1 MNHQENSPCNVRKT
15 DTFQKAGRILVIILS
30 SILTLMLVLQ
40 VAFGCWSTTAA
51 GKLTNNH
58 FDITN
63 RYNGYITNAIAKAL
77 DGFVKIEQVY
87 MLSDNDM
94 VAPKPD
100 AKAFGQTDDPATL
113 QWLINKSHLF
123 MDGQD
128 LLFSTDTEILEGS
141 QVHYYMD
148 DSILVITWKQPIEDV
163 VYTLS
168 EVKIAHPSQF
178 RRFMSDGEYGSNRQY
193 LTSEMSASVN
203 AVVASAGDY
212 YKFRSLGSVTVDRQ
226 VMRFNGNALDICF
239 IDDNGDL
246 LLSYGGDLLDLEEAQ
261 RFVDENNV
269 RFSLCFGPVL
279 VDNGKYVDAGYY
291 PIGEI
296 YMNYSR
302 AAICQMG
309 KLHYLMATANAE
321 STYRMYPTIP
331 SFGKVLESL
340 GVEKAYALDGGQTAT
355 IVMNNEVINEVSY
368 GAERYI
374 SDIIY
379 FATAIPSDE

>member
-1 MNHQENSPCNVRKT
+1 MNHPRKSICPGENTGKLIY
-15 DTFQKAGRILVIILS
+15 AGRILVILLS
-30 SILTLMLVLQ
+30 SILTLMLVIQ
-40 VAFGCWSTTAA
+40 VALGCWSPADT
-51 GKLTNNH
+51 GKSTGNG
-58 FDITN
+58 FDITT

-77 DGFVKIEQVY
+77 EGFVKIEQVY
-87 MLSDNDM
+87 MLSDNDT

-100 AKAFGQTDDPATL
+100 ATAFGKTDDPASL

-123 MDGQD
+123 MDGQE
-128 LLFSTDTEILEGS
+128 LLFSTDTQILEGS

-148 DSILVITWKQPIEDV
+148 DTILVITWKQPIENV
-163 VYTLS
+163 VYTFS

-193 LTSEMSASVN
+193 LTSEMAASVN
-203 AVVASAGDY
+203 AIVASAGDY

-246 LLSYGGDLLDLEEAQ
+246 ILSYGGEILDLEAAQ
-261 RFVDENNV
+261 RFVDDNNI

-279 VDNGKYVDAGYY
+279 VDDGKYVDAGYY

-321 STYRMYPTIP
+321 SNYRMYPTIP
-331 SFGKVLESL
+331 SFGKVLEGL